1 MDFSLNT
8 TVPRLTYR
16 ANNTLNDILF
26 RPITS
31 IDDEVIEGN
40 ETIRVI
46 ILPGGDNVV
55 QVQRDIQTAT
65 ITIIDDDSKLYNN

>member
-16 ANNTLNDILF
+16 PNNTLNDILF

-31 IDDEVIEGN
+31 MDDNFIEGN

-46 ILPGGDNVV
+46 ILSGGDNVV

-65 ITIIDDDSKLYNN
+65 ITIIDDDRKLYNN